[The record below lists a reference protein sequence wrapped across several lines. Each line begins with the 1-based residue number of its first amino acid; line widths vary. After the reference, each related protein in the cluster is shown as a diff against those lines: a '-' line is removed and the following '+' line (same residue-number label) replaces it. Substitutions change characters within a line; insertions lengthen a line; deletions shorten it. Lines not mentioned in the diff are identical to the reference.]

1 MKLTKWIGRKE
12 EEEKVFV
19 PESPIATAYIKTY
32 EELGLGG
39 FWSTDGEGRITH
51 LSDTLLRLFPQ
62 GGEAIGQLLLDVMRG
77 MRSTQ
82 TTRTNLSV
90 AMARRT
96 KFTNV
101 VIETGSEE
109 DRHWWSMSAQA
120 RFDPLGNFLGYLG
133 HCCDITSDRSS
144 SEHNAE
150 LAKKDALTGLIN
162 RRYMSE
168 LLERSISNCN
178 LRDLPCAMMQLDL
191 DRFKAVNDTLGH
203 SAGDSIL
210 KQVAQRLTAVVGD
223 KERISRLGGDEFQ
236 IVFPEK
242 EDRGHLGELA
252 RSIISSLS
260 QPYSV
265 DGNRCTIGAS
275 VGIAVA
281 PFDGVTAEELV
292 RNADLALYA
301 AKHGGRGSFR
311 FFSGELLKEAEERR
325 VLEEDLRDALAKGE
339 LSLKYQPIVD
349 ANTNVVT
356 GMETLIRWDHPELG
370 PVSPSVFIPI
380 AEETNLIGA
389 VGEWTLRKA
398 CEDAAGWPQKLRVA
412 VNISPIQFADAGLP
426 KLIGN
431 VLSASG
437 LERERLEI
445 EITEGVFLREGP
457 ATDAMFK
464 ALKKLGIRLALDDF
478 GTGYSSLSY
487 LKTAPFDKI
496 KIDQSFV
503 RGVAEE
509 GSRIK
514 AIIAAIVALADAV
527 DMETTAEGIETMD
540 QLAMIRALKVSH
552 VQGYIYDEGIPNEDV
567 IAHLTDGDWTIEPTG
582 PQHQRHDRQA
592 MYRTIGA
599 VHDEH
604 YYQVVLRNLSRSGAK
619 IEGLM
624 DVPVGTQFVLD
635 FGEGQLVVA
644 TVQRAED
651 GMQGVQ
657 FETPL
662 VEDGHGG
669 LCTRHRV
676 SPYAVAE
683 AGLPRFVGQYLP
695 DPQALSDV
703 GGIKLPSFSSKRDW
717 MKQGGQSGT
726 DGQKPGKAKA
736 A

>member
-1 MKLTKWIGRKE
+1 MKLTKWIRRKE

-19 PESPIATAYIKTY
+19 PESPVAAAFIRTY
-32 EELGLGG
+32 EDLGLGG
-39 FWSTDGEGRITH
+39 FWSTDGDGRITH
-51 LSDTLLRLFPQ
+51 LSDTLRRLFPQ
-62 GGEAIGQLLLDVMRG
+62 GDEAIGQLLLDAMCG
-77 MRSTQ
+77 LRSSRN
-82 TTRTNLSV
+82 TRTNLSV

-109 DRHWWSMSAQA
+109 GRHWWSLSAQA
-120 RFDPLGNFLGYLG
+120 RYDAAGNFQGYLG

-144 SEHNAE
+144 FEHNAE
-150 LAKKDALTGLIN
+150 LAKKDPLTGLIN
-162 RRYMSE
+162 RRTMSD
-168 LLERSISNCN
+168 LLERSISQCN

-191 DRFKAVNDTLGH
+191 DRFKQVNDTLGH

-236 IVFPEK
+236 VVFPET
-242 EDRGHLGELA
+242 EDRGHLGEMA

-349 ANTNVVT
+349 ASTNVVT
-356 GMETLIRWDHPELG
+356 GVETLIRWDHPELG
-370 PVSPSVFIPI
+370 PVSPAVFIPI
-380 AEETNLIGA
+380 AEETNLIGK

-398 CEDAAGWPQKLRVA
+398 CEDAANWSQKLRVA
-412 VNISPIQFADAGLP
+412 VNLSPIQFADAGLP
-426 KLIGN
+426 KLIAN
-431 VLSASG
+431 VLASSG

-445 EITEGVFLREGP
+445 EITEGVFLRESP

-464 ALKKLGIRLALDDF
+464 ALKGLGVRLALDDF

-487 LKTAPFDKI
+487 LKSAPFDKI
-496 KIDQSFV
+496 KIDQTFV

-514 AIIAAIVALADAV
+514 AIIAAIVALAEAV
-527 DMETTAEGIETMD
+527 EMETTAEGIETMD
-540 QLAMIRALKVSH
+540 QLAMIRELKVSH
-552 VQGYIYDEGIPNEDV
+552 VQGYIYDEGLTNEEV
-567 IAHLTDGDWTIEPTG
+567 LTRLAGGAWTIEPSG
-582 PQHQRHDRQA
+582 PERQRHDRQA

-604 YYQVVLRNLSRSGAK
+604 YYQVVLRNLSRSGAM

-624 DVPVGTQFVLD
+624 EVPVGTQFVLD

-644 TVQRAED
+644 TVRRTVDER
-651 GMQGVQ
+651 QGVQ

-662 VEDGHGG
+662 VDDGHGG

-703 GGIKLPSFSSKRDW
+703 GAIKLPSFSSKRDW
-717 MKQGGQSGT
+717 MKQGASAGQGE
-726 DGQKPGKAKA
+726 KA
-736 A
+736 ACKAA

>member
-1 MKLTKWIGRKE
+1 MRITRWIGRKE
-12 EEEKVFV
+12 EGERAFV
-19 PESPIATAYIKTY
+19 PDSPVAAAYLKTY

-39 FWSTDGEGRITH
+39 FWSTDGDGRITH
-51 LSDTLLRLFPQ
+51 LSDSLRKLFPQ
-62 GGEAIGQLLLDVMRG
+62 GEAAVGQPLLDVMRG
-77 MRSTQ
+77 MLSTQ
-82 TTRTNLSV
+82 STRTNLSV

-101 VIETGSEE
+101 VIEAGSED
-109 DRHWWSMSAQA
+109 DRRWWSLSAQA
-120 RFDPLGNFLGYLG
+120 RFDAVGTFLGYLG
-133 HCCDITSDRSS
+133 HCCDITSDHSS
-144 SEHNAE
+144 SEQNAE
-150 LAKKDALTGLIN
+150 LAKKDALTGLLN
-162 RRYMSE
+162 RRHMSD

-178 LRDLPCAMMQLDL
+178 LRDRPCAMMQLDL
-191 DRFKAVNDTLGH
+191 DRFKQVNDTLGH

-210 KQVAQRLTAVVGD
+210 KQVSQRLISVVGD

-236 IVFPEK
+236 IIFPDK
-242 EDRGHLGELA
+242 EDRGHLGEMA

-275 VGIAVA
+275 VGIAVS

-311 FFSGELLKEAEERR
+311 FFSGELLKDAEERR

-339 LSLKYQPIVD
+339 LSLSYQPIVD

-356 GMETLIRWDHPELG
+356 GVETLIRWDHPELG
-370 PVSPSVFIPI
+370 QVPPSVFIPI
-380 AEETNLIGA
+380 AEETNLIGK
-389 VGEWTLRKA
+389 VGEWILRKA
-398 CEDAAGWPQKLRVA
+398 CEDAANWPEKLRVA
-412 VNISPIQFADAGLP
+412 VNLSPVQFADPGLP
-426 KLIGN
+426 RLIAN
-431 VLSASG
+431 VLASSG
-437 LERERLEI
+437 LEKSRLEI
-445 EITEGVFLREGP
+445 EITEGVFLREGA

-464 ALKKLGIRLALDDF
+464 ALKGLGVRLALDDF

-540 QLAMIRALKVSH
+540 QLAMIRQLRVSH
-552 VQGYIYDEGIPNEDV
+552 VQGFVYDKGLPNEDV
-567 IAHLTDGDWTIEPTG
+567 ISHLANGSWVIEPTG
-582 PQHQRHDRQA
+582 PQHQRHDRQS

-604 YYQVVLRNLSRSGAK
+604 YYQVVLRNLSRSGAM

-624 DVPVGTQFVLD
+624 DVPTGTQFVLD

-644 TVQRAED
+644 TVQRTVDEK
-651 GMQGVQ
+651 QGVQ
-657 FETPL
+657 FEAPL
-662 VEDGHGG
+662 VDDGHGG

-676 SPYAVAE
+676 SPYAVSE

-695 DPQALSDV
+695 DKKALSDV

-717 MKQGGQSGT
+717 MKKGQQASESARGN
-726 DGQKPGKAKA
+726 KA